1 MGRFHRHDD
10 GTMHSH
16 EHDDDEHRHDHGDHS
31 GYRTGSQRIDVLEAI
46 FAENDNRAE
55 INRKAFRDNGIRALN
70 LMSSPG
76 SGKTTVLA
84 ATLDE
89 LAGEFA
95 VGVIEGDIAT
105 DLDAAKLGGRG
116 AQISLLNTSN
126 GFGGECHLD
135 APMVNRALAGLDL
148 PVLDLVIIENV
159 GNLVC
164 PAEFDVGEHAKAM
177 VYSVTE
183 GEDKPLKYPVM
194 FRSVDVVLLNK
205 IDLIPHLD
213 ANLDDYLARVR
224 QVNPA
229 ATVLPV
235 SARTGEGM
243 AAWFDWLRRFA
254 AADSADTAHYAV
266 VEFTEPEA
274 VKAGF
279 QALRDEAGAGRLELL
294 DVQFLRSISGMPSTL
309 PGGRVDPAL
318 ASFPDTGLLSQADL
332 DLVADATASGSVSA
346 VVVYTGG
353 QIEAALAAW
362 DRDGAQVLR
371 RGAID
376 PAALR
381 AARAGTHEA
390 GLLGP
395 VQDGRTG

>member
-10 GTMHSH
+10 GTQHDH
-16 EHDDDEHRHDHGDHS
+16 EHDHGDHR
-31 GYRTGSQRIDVLEAI
+31 GYATGTERIEVLEAI

-55 INRKAFRDNGIRALN
+55 INRTAFESNGIRALN

-84 ATLDE
+84 GTLDA

-95 VGVIEGDIAT
+95 VGIVEGDIAT

-135 APMVNRALAGLDL
+135 APMVHRALDGLDL
-148 PVLDLVIIENV
+148 PALDLVIIENV

-194 FRSVDVVLLNK
+194 FRSVDVLLLNK

-213 ANLDDYLARVR
+213 ADVDTYISRVR
-224 QVNPA
+224 EVNPGA
-229 ATVLPV
+229 RILPV

-243 AAWFDWLRRFA
+243 NEWFDWLREFA
-254 AADSADTAHYAV
+254 R
-266 VEFTEPEA
+266 P
-274 VKAGF
+274 
-279 QALRDEAGAGRLELL
+279 R
-294 DVQFLRSISGMPSTL
+294 
-309 PGGRVDPAL
+309 
-318 ASFPDTGLLSQADL
+318 
-332 DLVADATASGSVSA
+332 
-346 VVVYTGG
+346 
-353 QIEAALAAW
+353 
-362 DRDGAQVLR
+362 
-371 RGAID
+371 
-376 PAALR
+376 
-381 AARAGTHEA
+381 
-390 GLLGP
+390 
-395 VQDGRTG
+395 

>member
-10 GTMHSH
+10 GTQHDH
-16 EHDDDEHRHDHGDHS
+16 EHAHDHGDHR
-31 GYRTGSQRIDVLEAI
+31 GYATGTERIEVLEAI

-55 INRKAFRDNGIRALN
+55 INRTAFESNGIRALN

-84 ATLDE
+84 GTLDA

-95 VGVIEGDIAT
+95 VGIVEGDIAT

-135 APMVNRALAGLDL
+135 APMVHRALDGLDL
-148 PVLDLVIIENV
+148 PALDLVIIENV

-194 FRSVDVVLLNK
+194 FRSVDVLLLNK
-205 IDLIPHLD
+205 IYLIPRLD
-213 ANLDDYLARVR
+213 ADVDTYISRVR
-224 QVNPA
+224 EVNPGA
-229 ATVLPV
+229 RILPV

-243 AAWFDWLRRFA
+243 NEWFDWLREFA
-254 AADSADTAHYAV
+254 R
-266 VEFTEPEA
+266 P
-274 VKAGF
+274 
-279 QALRDEAGAGRLELL
+279 R
-294 DVQFLRSISGMPSTL
+294 
-309 PGGRVDPAL
+309 
-318 ASFPDTGLLSQADL
+318 
-332 DLVADATASGSVSA
+332 
-346 VVVYTGG
+346 
-353 QIEAALAAW
+353 
-362 DRDGAQVLR
+362 
-371 RGAID
+371 
-376 PAALR
+376 
-381 AARAGTHEA
+381 
-390 GLLGP
+390 
-395 VQDGRTG
+395 

>member
-10 GTMHSH
+10 GTVHSH
-16 EHDDDEHRHDHGDHS
+16 DHEHGDHGDHS
-31 GYRTGSQRIDVLEAI
+31 GYDTGSQRIDVLESI
-46 FAENDNRAE
+46 FAENDVRADFNR
-55 INRKAFRDNGIRALN
+55 NAFENNGIRALN

-89 LAGEFA
+89 LRGDIA

-135 APMVNRALAGLDL
+135 APMVNRALQGLDL
-148 PVLDLVIIENV
+148 PGLDLVIVENV

-205 IDLIPHLD
+205 IDLVPHLD
-213 ANLDDYLARVR
+213 ADVDTYIAHIR
-224 QVNPA
+224 QVNPT
-229 ATVLPV
+229 ATILPI
-235 SARTGEGM
+235 SARTGAGM
-243 AAWFDWLRRFA
+243 DSWYDWLRA
-254 AADSADTAHYAV
+254 
-266 VEFTEPEA
+266 
-274 VKAGF
+274 
-279 QALRDEAGAGRLELL
+279 
-294 DVQFLRSISGMPSTL
+294 FLKKG
-309 PGGRVDPAL
+309 
-318 ASFPDTGLLSQADL
+318 
-332 DLVADATASGSVSA
+332 
-346 VVVYTGG
+346 
-353 QIEAALAAW
+353 
-362 DRDGAQVLR
+362 
-371 RGAID
+371 
-376 PAALR
+376 
-381 AARAGTHEA
+381 
-390 GLLGP
+390 
-395 VQDGRTG
+395 